1 MKMRTDSERGREMD
15 GDDAVF
21 AHGVLANRWKWKKNA
36 SIFDATKTKTT
47 EKHTK
52 RGVSGG

>member
-1 MKMRTDSERGREMD
+1 MKMRTDSERGREKD

-52 RGVSGG
+52 